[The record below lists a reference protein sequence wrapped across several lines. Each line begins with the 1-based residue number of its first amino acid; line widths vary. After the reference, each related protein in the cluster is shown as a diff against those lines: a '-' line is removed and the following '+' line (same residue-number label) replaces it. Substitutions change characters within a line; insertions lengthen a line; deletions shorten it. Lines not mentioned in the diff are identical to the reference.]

1 MGKTYERI
9 LLTRLEAAIMAKDI
23 IPPEQ
28 FGFRAKL
35 HQVHRLTEFLL
46 TRAKLMPLTANFID
60 IAKAFD
66 KIWNN
71 GLISKLLKAGVPNRL
86 VHIIREYLSNHSFRY
101 RVEGTQSAG

>member
-46 TRAKLMPLTANFID
+46 TRAKTMTSAGIFFD
-60 IAKAFD
+60 IAIAFD
-66 KIWNN
+66 KDWHN
-71 GLISKLLKAGVPNRL
+71 GLFFKLLQASISDRL
-86 VHIIREYLSNHSFRY
+86 VHTIRDILIKPLISL
-101 RVEGTQSAG
+101 